1 MRILYGR
8 LARVLAGLA
17 LIMTGIWTT
26 ASLAWAGGPTSVLMV
41 SPTTGQA
48 AALHTNNPRYQQL
61 VEAVGAYDS
70 PTGPTT
76 PPAKVPA
83 DCFGCEIRLTWLIHD
98 MSVWRIDRVFIT
110 ADDGV
115 WVGSVSNSEG
125 GNLYDQPTRWQRPHD
140 TKALLTLLRSS
151 GVVSEDGT
159 ASPTEAAPTE
169 PAPSNTAS
177 TNDGGTP
184 LGPVAIGS
192 GIVGVLIGA
201 AGSRLLRRRSRAD
214 RVALTG

>member
-1 MRILYGR
+1 MV
-8 LARVLAGLA
+8 RVLAGLL
-17 LIMTGIWTT
+17 LIITGIWTT
-26 ASLAWAGGPTSVLMV
+26 ANLAWAGGPTSVLMV

-98 MSVWRIDRVFIT
+98 MSVWRIDRVFVT

-125 GNLYDQPTRWQRPHD
+125 GDLYEKTASWHRPHD
-140 TKALLTLLRSS
+140 AKALLTLLTSS
-151 GVVSEDGT
+151 GVGWENDNAT
-159 ASPTEAAPTE
+159 PTTPTDASPT
-169 PAPSNTAS
+169 APSPTGAAS
-177 TNDGGTP
+177 TGSAGTP
-184 LGPVAIGS
+184 LGLVALGS
-192 GIVGVLIGA
+192 GIVGVLIGLT
-201 AGSRLLRRRSRAD
+201 GSRLFRRRTRAD
-214 RVALTG
+214 RIVLTG